1 MAKRTTEMVNPRYS
15 KETRT
20 YSLPGH
26 LQGYD
31 PEFDVVTFKEGPL
44 KRLLGRKR

>member
-1 MAKRTTEMVNPRYS
+1 MAKRVTEMVNPRHS

-20 YSLPGH
+20 SSLPRH
-26 LQGYD
+26 LRGYD
-31 PEFDVVTFKEGPL
+31 PEYDVVTFKEGPL